1 MFVKTQAIV
10 LHKIK
15 YSDSDAI
22 VCLYSRE
29 FGRISYLVSNKSK
42 KSKLSQSLLQ
52 PLSLIEYEG
61 EHKGSR
67 ELQRLREAHCYQPFA
82 DLPLNPYKNAIS
94 LFLSEVLY
102 RVLMEEERNLPL
114 YDYLEHGIQMLDLSE
129 KGTANFHL
137 AFLIH
142 LTKFLGFYPNLE
154 ENRPHWYFDLAAGS
168 FCPARP
174 PHNAWLSPEDAARF
188 ATLLRMNFDNLHL
201 FRFDRHQRT
210 DLLRQILDYYR
221 IHLTDFPEIKSL
233 TILEEMFDD
242 QVLPH

>member
-1 MFVKTQAIV
+1 MFVKTRAIV

-15 YSDSDAI
+15 YSDNDAI
-22 VCLYSRE
+22 VSLYSRE
-29 FGRISYLVSNKSK
+29 FGRISYLVSHKNKK
-42 KSKLSQSLLQ
+42 GKLSQSLLQ

-67 ELQRLREAHCYQPFA
+67 ELQRLREAHCYHPFT
-82 DLPLNPYKNAIS
+82 DLPLNPLKNAVS

-114 YDYLEHGIQMLDLSE
+114 YNYLEQAIMMLDLSD

-142 LTKFLGFYPNLE
+142 LTRFLGFFPNME

-168 FCPARP
+168 FCPTRP
-174 PHNAWLSPEDAARF
+174 AHNAWLAPEDAERLAL
-188 ATLLRMNFDNLHL
+188 LLRMNFDNLHL
-201 FRFDRHQRT
+201 FRLERRQRT
-210 DLLRQILDYYR
+210 ELLRQILNYYR
-221 IHLTDFPEIKSL
+221 IHLTEFPEIKSL
-233 TILEEMFDD
+233 TILEEMFD
-242 QVLPH
+242 V